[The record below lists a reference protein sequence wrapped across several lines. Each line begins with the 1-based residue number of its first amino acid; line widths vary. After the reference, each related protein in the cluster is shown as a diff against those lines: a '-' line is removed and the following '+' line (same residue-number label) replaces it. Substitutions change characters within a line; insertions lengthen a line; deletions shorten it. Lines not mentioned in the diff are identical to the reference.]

1 MDARPPA
8 GVLCTGN
15 IVLDLLVRPV
25 DEIRWGATAW
35 FEAIEQHLGGNGANT
50 SYTLA
55 RMGVPSRLLGV
66 LGKDVTGVQLLATL
80 SNAGV
85 DTRFIERLDTPTS
98 TTVVLVGSG
107 GDRTFLHRPGSTSE
121 AFGEPIRFTAAHLE
135 GMSRYHLANIFAF
148 KVFRPH
154 AAESLRLARA
164 AGLTTSMDTG
174 WDSSG
179 RWIQDVGPC
188 LPHTD
193 ILFVN
198 REEARM
204 LTGIPDVDG
213 AAAELRR
220 LGAREVVVKLGERG
234 CAVFS
239 DDCELRAPGFDVT
252 AVDTTGAGDCFV
264 GAFLA
269 ALQRGCPREEAARV
283 ANAAGALAVR
293 QLGAVEA
300 LPDWEGVEAWITR
313 QGRG

>member
-1 MDARPPA
+1 MDARSPG

-25 DEIRWGATAW
+25 GQIRWGATAW
-35 FEAIEQHLGGNGANT
+35 VEAIEPHLGGNGANT
-50 SYTLA
+50 AYTLA

-66 LGKDVTGVQLLATL
+66 LGKDAAGEQLLAGL
-80 SNAGV
+80 SEAGV
-85 DTRFIERLDTPTS
+85 DTRFIERLDSPTS
-98 TTVVLVGSG
+98 TTVVLVNSG
-107 GDRTFLHRPGSTSE
+107 GDRAFLHRPGSTSE
-121 AFGEPIRFTAAHLE
+121 AFGEPIRFTAALLE
-135 GMSRYHLANIFAF
+135 GISRYHLANIFAF

-164 AGLTTSMDTG
+164 AGLRTSIDTG

-198 REEARM
+198 REEAHM
-204 LTGIPDVDG
+204 LTGIADVER

-220 LGAREVVVKLGERG
+220 LGARELVVKLAEDG

-239 DDCELRAPGFDVT
+239 DEGDLRTPGFAVDV
-252 AVDTTGAGDCFV
+252 VDTTGAGDCFA
-264 GAFLA
+264 GAYLA
-269 ALQRGCPREEAARV
+269 ALQRGRPREEAARF

-300 LPDWEGVEAWITR
+300 LPAWKDVEAWITR